1 MDPNL
6 SRKWIHTLVV
16 SPVGRIQVNLILID
30 GGHLDENRL
39 HVQTR
44 SDDWPSK
51 NRLGMGSLAGKCIPE
66 RKQGP

>member
-6 SRKWIHTLVV
+6 SRKWIGTLVV
-16 SPVGRIQVNLILID
+16 SPVGPIQVNLILID

-39 HVQTR
+39 HVQAR

-51 NRLGMGSLAGKCIPE
+51 SRLGIGSLAGNCIPE
-66 RKQGP
+66 RKRGP